1 LKRITKRN
9 TFGPIKEQAMVK
21 ISANI
26 ENSDASAIK
35 RIAETR
41 NWKQSDI
48 IRHAIHQYCKQA
60 DEDKIERSRI
70 LQETK
75 GLFKDNPLNAEAIRK
90 ETNAGARL

>member
-1 LKRITKRN
+1 
-9 TFGPIKEQAMVK
+9 MVK

-26 ENSDASAIK
+26 ENSDAIAIK

-48 IRHAIHQYCKQA
+48 IRKAIHQYCKQA
-60 DEDKIERSRI
+60 ERKRAERASI

-75 GLFKDNPLNAEAIRK
+75 GLFKENPMDAYAIRD
-90 ETNAGARL
+90 ESNAGVRV

>member
-1 LKRITKRN
+1 
-9 TFGPIKEQAMVK
+9 MVK

-26 ENSDASAIK
+26 ENTDAAAIK

-48 IRHAIHQYCKQA
+48 IRQAIHLYCEQA
-60 DEDKIERSRI
+60 TNEKSERSKI

-75 GLFKDNPLNAEAIRK
+75 GIFKDNPLDAKALRE
-90 ETNAGARL
+90 ESNAGARI